1 MDNKGRNIVIGAL
14 LAAIAIMAVGYAAL
28 SQSLTI
34 NGTASISST
43 WDVQIIS
50 ISEGTPENGA
60 SNASSPTHD
69 GTSATFSTNLTVPGS
84 KMTYEITV
92 KNSGNLNAMLTGLTK
107 SPDSPAATGIYYNV
121 TGVEQ
126 GVTTLDA
133 GETNVITV
141 EVGWVSTDTSMPVT
155 KTVPLTVNLTYTQY

>member
-1 MDNKGRNIVIGAL
+1 
-14 LAAIAIMAVGYAAL
+14 
-28 SQSLTI
+28 
-34 NGTASISST
+34 
-43 WDVQIIS
+43 
-50 ISEGTPENGA
+50 
-60 SNASSPTHD
+60 
-69 GTSATFSTNLTVPGS
+69 
-84 KMTYEITV
+84 MTYEITV

-107 SPDSPAATGIYYNV
+107 SPESPAATGIYYKV

-141 EVGWVSTDTSMPVT
+141 EVGWVATDTSMPQT

>member
-50 ISEGTPENGA
+50 ISEGVSENGA
-60 SNASSPTHD
+60 SNASSPTSD

-84 KMTYEITV
+84 KMTYKITV
-92 KNSGNLNAMLTGLTK
+92 KNSGNLNAKLTGLTK

-141 EVGWVSTDTSMPVT
+141 EVGWVSTDTSMPAT